1 MFSFGTEPSRIST
14 NGSSLP
20 ASASYH
26 ACMNSSPCST
36 ASTVLCTTTRGMPG
50 IAPVMMSSRLGF
62 VAPVI
67 ATLSPSQ
74 LRPVVSQMTW
84 AVIASVLA

>member
-1 MFSFGTEPSRIST
+1 M
-14 NGSSLP
+14 P

-26 ACMNSSPCST
+26 ACMNSSPIST
-36 ASTVLCTTTRGMPG
+36 ASTVLWTTTRGMPG